1 MLWYSFATHSLD
13 DDYDLRMIQELL
25 RHGDAKTT
33 MISRHTI
40 DRGRKGGYSPID
52 LLWAWLGASRC

>member
-1 MLWYSFATHSLD
+1 MLWYFFATHSLK

-25 RHGDAKTT
+25 RHWNAKTT

-40 DRGRKGGYSPID
+40 DHGGKGVYSPID
-52 LLWAWLGASRC
+52 RLWAWLATSRC

>member
-1 MLWYSFATHSLD
+1 MVWYFFATHSLK

-25 RHGDAKTT
+25 RHRDATTT

-40 DRGRKGGYSPID
+40 GRGGKRVYSPID
-52 LLWAWLGASRC
+52 RLWAWLASG